1 MGRERGPPKWM
12 EEGMGESPN
21 EGGVKREGETPN
33 DREGGGV
40 KGEGQ
45 TPKMGSTRD

>member
-33 DREGGGV
+33 DREGGV

-45 TPKMGSTRD
+45 NPKTGSTRD